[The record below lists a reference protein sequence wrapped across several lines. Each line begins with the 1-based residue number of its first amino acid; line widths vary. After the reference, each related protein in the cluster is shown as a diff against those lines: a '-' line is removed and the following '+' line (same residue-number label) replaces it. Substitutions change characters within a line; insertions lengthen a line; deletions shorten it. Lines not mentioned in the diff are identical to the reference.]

1 MSQLRQDMINAMQL
15 RNLSERTQK
24 TYIIAIKQL
33 ASYYKRSPA
42 NITEQEAQNYILYL
56 AKEKKLSWSSCNIVV
71 SSIRFFYKIILKQ
84 NQDNFYLPFAK
95 KEQHLPDIL
104 TRDEIKT
111 LLGVTKNHKHHAIF
125 MTAYS
130 AGLRV
135 SEVVH
140 LAVGDI
146 DSQSNVIC
154 VKQGKGKKDRYV
166 PLSPVLLVELREYW
180 KRCRPSHW
188 LFPGRD
194 NRQPITPRAV
204 MDAFSN
210 AKRNAHITKQVSMH
224 SLRHSFA
231 THLLENGTDIVH
243 IKQLLGHSSISST
256 LRYTRISKQRVS
268 NIPSPLDSL
277 Y

>member
-15 RNLSERTQK
+15 RNFSENTQK
-24 TYIIAIKQL
+24 SYITVIKQF

-56 AKEKKLSWSSCNIVV
+56 VKEKNLSWSSCNVVV
-71 SSIRFFYKIILKQ
+71 SGIRFFYKTILKR
-84 NQDNFYLPFAK
+84 NQDNFYLPFSK
-95 KEQHLPDIL
+95 KEQYLPDIL

-111 LLGVTKNHKHHAIF
+111 LLSVTKNHKHHAIF

-135 SEVVH
+135 SEIVH
-140 LAVGDI
+140 LTINDI
-146 DSQSNVIC
+146 DSKSNVIC
-154 VKQGKGKKDRYV
+154 VKQGKGKKDRFV
-166 PLSPVLLVELREYW
+166 PLSPVLLAELRQYW
-180 KRCRPSHW
+180 KRYRPAHW

-194 NRQPITPRAV
+194 LQQPITRHGV
-204 MDAFSN
+204 TDAFKK
-210 AKRNAHITKQVSMH
+210 AKIKAHITKKVSIH

-231 THLLENGTDIVH
+231 THLLENGTDIVN

>member
-15 RNLSERTQK
+15 RNFSENTQK
-24 TYIIAIKQL
+24 SYITVIKQF

-56 AKEKKLSWSSCNIVV
+56 VKEKNLSWSSCNVVV
-71 SSIRFFYKIILKQ
+71 SGIRFFYKNILKR

-111 LLGVTKNHKHHAIF
+111 LLSVTKNHKHHAIF

-135 SEVVH
+135 SEIVH
-140 LAVGDI
+140 LTINDI
-146 DSQSNVIC
+146 DSKSNVIC

-166 PLSPVLLVELREYW
+166 PLSPVLLAELR
-180 KRCRPSHW
+180 SI
-188 LFPGRD
+188 G
-194 NRQPITPRAV
+194 
-204 MDAFSN
+204 N
-210 AKRNAHITKQVSMH
+210 AIDLLIGYFLGVT
-224 SLRHSFA
+224 
-231 THLLENGTDIVH
+231 LEN
-243 IKQLLGHSSISST
+243 
-256 LRYTRISKQRVS
+256 
-268 NIPSPLDSL
+268 P
-277 Y
+277 